1 MPAADVPA
9 RGENLARGRP
19 ASGDAR
25 GRLDRR
31 ARGAG
36 VEALAQRELAAAGL
50 RPLAANVAFRGGEL
64 DLVMLDRDRDGDV
77 VVFVEVRYRG
87 DARHGGG
94 AESIDFGKRRRLER
108 AALLFLHRRGLDD
121 AHCRFDVVEADGAA
135 DAPRLHWIRDAF
147 RAGE

>member
-1 MPAADVPA
+1 MPAADGHAPPA
-9 RGENLARGRP
+9 
-19 ASGDAR
+19 
-25 GRLDRR
+25 RLDRR

-36 VEALAQRELAAAGL
+36 VEALACRELAASGL

-108 AALLFLHRRGLDD
+108 AAMLFLHRRGLDD
-121 AHCRFDVVEADGAA
+121 AHCRFDVVEASGDAA
-135 DAPRLHWIRDAF
+135 APRLRWIRDAF

>member
-1 MPAADVPA
+1 MPAAD
-9 RGENLARGRP
+9 GI
-19 ASGDAR
+19 
-25 GRLDRR
+25 DRR

-36 VEALAQRELAAAGL
+36 VEALAQRQLAAAGL

-64 DLVMLDRDRDGDV
+64 DLVMLDRDREGDV

-108 AALLFLHRRGLDD
+108 AAMLFLHRRGLDD
-121 AHCRFDVVEADGAA
+121 AHCRFDVVEAGGAA
-135 DAPRLHWIRDAF
+135 DAPALRWIRDAF

>member
-1 MPAADVPA
+1 MPAAERRTP
-9 RGENLARGRP
+9 R
-19 ASGDAR
+19 
-25 GRLDRR
+25 RLDRR

-50 RPLAANVAFRGGEL
+50 RPLDANVAFRGGEL

-87 DARHGGG
+87 DAGHGGG
-94 AESIDFGKRRRLER
+94 AESVDFRKRRRLER
-108 AALLFLHRRGLDD
+108 AARLFLHRHGLDE
-121 AHCRFDVVEADGAA
+121 AHCRFDVVEAGGDAA
-135 DAPRLHWIRDAF
+135 APRLHWIRDAF

>member
-1 MPAADVPA
+1 MPAAD
-9 RGENLARGRP
+9 GI
-19 ASGDAR
+19 
-25 GRLDRR
+25 DRR

-36 VEALAQRELAAAGL
+36 VEALARRELAAAGL
-50 RPLAANVAFRGGEL
+50 RPLAANVSFRGGEL

-94 AESIDFGKRRRLER
+94 AESVDFGKRRRLAR
-108 AALLFLHRRGLDD
+108 AARLFLHRRALDV
-121 AHCRFDVVEADGAA
+121 AHGRCEVVAPDGAA
-135 DAPRLHWIRDAF
+135 GAPRLHWIRDAF

>member
-1 MPAADVPA
+1 MPAADGTRHAPMPA
-9 RGENLARGRP
+9 GW
-19 ASGDAR
+19 
-25 GRLDRR
+25 LDRR

-36 VEALAQRELAAAGL
+36 VEALAQRELSASGL

-87 DARHGGG
+87 DASRGGG

-108 AALLFLHRRGLDD
+108 AAMLFLHRRGLDD
-121 AHCRFDVVEADGAA
+121 AHCRFDVVEADGAP
-135 DAPRLHWIRDAF
+135 DAPRLRWIRDAF
-147 RAGE
+147 RSGE

>member
-1 MPAADVPA
+1 
-9 RGENLARGRP
+9 
-19 ASGDAR
+19 
-25 GRLDRR
+25 
-31 ARGAG
+31 

-108 AALLFLHRRGLDD
+108 AALLFLHRRGLDE

>member
-1 MPAADVPA
+1 MRFRSAMPAADGAPA
-9 RGENLARGRP
+9 DPMPP
-19 ASGDAR
+19 A
-25 GRLDRR
+25 RLDRR

-36 VEALAQRELAAAGL
+36 VEALAQRELATAGL
-50 RPLAANVAFRGGEL
+50 RPLASNVAFRGGEL

-94 AESIDFGKRRRLER
+94 ADSVDFGKRRRLER
-108 AALLFLHRRGLDD
+108 AAMLFLHRRGLDE

-135 DAPRLHWIRDAF
+135 DAPRLRWIRDAF

>member
-1 MPAADVPA
+1 MPAADGPA
-9 RGENLARGRP
+9 
-19 ASGDAR
+19 ASRNDR
-25 GRLDRR
+25 RVDRR

-64 DLVMLDRDRDGDV
+64 DLVMIDRDREGDV

-94 AESIDFGKRRRLER
+94 AESIDFGKRRRVER
-108 AALLFLHRRGLDD
+108 AAMLFLHRRGLDD
-121 AHCRFDVVEADGAA
+121 AHCRFDVVEADGAP
-135 DAPRLHWIRDAF
+135 DAPQLRWIRDAF